1 MSLLKTTLGLSL
13 GLALA
18 LPLIADDAKPAATA
32 STKTAATSAAPKAG
46 KADPAV
52 EAAMKK
58 SDCFTCHSA
67 AKKIVGPAYKDVAK
81 KYKGDAGAVDKLT
94 AKVKKGGSGV
104 WGAVPMS
111 AHPNLKDDQ
120 IKAMVQWVL
129 AQK

>member
-18 LPLIADDAKPAATA
+18 LPLIADDAAPAAKPAAA
-32 STKTAATSAAPKAG
+32 KPAAKAA
-46 KADPAV
+46 KADPAT

-58 SDCFTCHSA
+58 SDCFTCHSV

-81 KYKGDAGAVDKLT
+81 KYKGDAKAVEMLT
-94 AKVKKGGSGV
+94 AKVKNGGSGH